1 MSMKL
6 NVSLR
11 DLPQGAT
18 IDSIEVP
25 AHMRRRISF
34 GIDWVDELF
43 ASATGNGAVPSTA
56 ILFTG
61 TPGAGKTTLSLQLA
75 NAISL
80 RNDAIVLFNTREES
94 LFQTKMQSERMKL
107 DSHFYVGQ
115 DELVGPL
122 ASVENP
128 KLWSGH
134 SSSMV
139 DHAKYLMDMNPGKD
153 FFLMADSLQ
162 TFNDGKYGPGNI
174 IPASQV
180 RVVEQLTDF
189 CKQGY
194 NGVYPI
200 LVLVGQVTKSG
211 EFAGKNTVKH
221 AVDAHMHL
229 YIDDDKKSEFYG
241 QRILG
246 TTKNRF
252 GSSGKQM
259 LLGMGGEG
267 LFKVGEFSY
276 Q

>member
-1 MSMKL
+1 MKL
-6 NVSLR
+6 NVTLK

-34 GIDWVDELF
+34 GVDWVDELF

-75 NAISL
+75 NAISQ
-80 RNDAIVLFNTREES
+80 REDAIVLFNTREES
-94 LFQTKMQSERMKL
+94 LFQTKMQSERMNL
-107 DSHFYVGQ
+107 NSRFYVGQ
-115 DELVGPL
+115 DELVGPISNL
-122 ASVENP
+122 ENP
-128 KLWSGH
+128 HLWKGQA
-134 SSSMV
+134 SSIV
-139 DHAKYLMDMNPGKD
+139 DHAKFLMDENPGKD

-229 YIDDDKKSEFYG
+229 YIDDDKKSDFYG

-246 TTKNRF
+246 TSKNRF

-259 LLGMGGEG
+259 ILGMGGEG
-267 LFKVGEFSY
+267 LFKMGEISY
-276 Q
+276 N